1 MHLIKK
7 ILDNKV
13 VKNFTNAGLY
23 FAGSIVQAI
32 VSIVMQP
39 LYSKNLSANEFGI
52 LGYFDAIKS
61 VFFPLFIFGMTS
73 IYLMKFFKQKE
84 IDNNKNLFNITFYLT
99 IFNLFLSIISYGLVF
114 IYFKLSNIDIPL
126 YPFIWIVLFNLI
138 IDNIKSFVLI
148 NLRIRKKAL
157 LFFTIYSS
165 QTILNGLLGYVLVVN
180 FDYGLE
186 GRMLAPL
193 LSSIVML
200 PILLKILKSYTVK
213 EYNFKLFLKNVK
225 KAVPLVL
232 AGYAYVPIVASD
244 RFFLEPLNNLSE
256 LGLYAIGLTIAG
268 YINLIFNALSSA
280 FEPDIYKSVA
290 ANNMKKLIKT
300 SIYIFTP
307 YILIVTLYIIFS
319 DKIVSILTANKYL
332 GAVKYTNLI
341 VIAIFFQ
348 GLFWYFD
355 KIFIALEKNKLK
367 LIVTVITSTIGILI
381 MKYSVE
387 NYDFLGA
394 AIAKISISIIMS
406 IIAFLLV
413 IYHLKHKIKL
423 SQNIN

>member
-1 MHLIKK
+1 
-7 ILDNKV
+7 
-13 VKNFTNAGLY
+13 
-23 FAGSIVQAI
+23 
-32 VSIVMQP
+32 
-39 LYSKNLSANEFGI
+39 
-52 LGYFDAIKS
+52 
-61 VFFPLFIFGMTS
+61 MTS
-73 IYLMKFFKQKE
+73 VYMMKFFKQSE
-84 IDNNKNLFNITFYLT
+84 EDNDKNLFNITFYLT
-99 IFNLFLSIISYGLVF
+99 IFNLFLSVISYGLVF

-348 GLFWYFD
+348 GVFWYFD

-367 LIVTVITSTIGILI
+367 LIVTIITSVIGIIL

-387 NYDFLGA
+387 HYNFIGA
-394 AIAKISISIIMS
+394 ALAKIIISITMS
-406 IIAFLLV
+406 LIAFLFV
-413 IYHLKHKIKL
+413 IYHLKQKIKI
-423 SQNIN
+423 SQINN